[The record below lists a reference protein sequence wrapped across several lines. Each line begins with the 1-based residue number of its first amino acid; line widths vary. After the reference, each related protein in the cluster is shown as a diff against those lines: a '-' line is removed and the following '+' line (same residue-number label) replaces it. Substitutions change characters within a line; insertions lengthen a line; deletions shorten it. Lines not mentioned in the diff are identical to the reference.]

1 MRRTE
6 ADWIAAQLLPAEPSF
21 ISPLLNIGSST
32 AAFREHKQP
41 HIEGSIFAPLRRHG
55 VDIVHTDLKQAPG
68 VDVAGDLM
76 DPEVHERLRARGF
89 KAAISS
95 NLLEHVRDPRAFARA
110 IASLVVPGGLLV
122 VTVPYS
128 YPYHADP
135 IDTGFRPTPAEL
147 AALFDGCTYVRGEV
161 VRDTTYAADLT
172 ASGLRGLRGL
182 VGALRPWGDIARAQ
196 RDRLRWLFRPFS
208 TSCVVLRTPGAA

>member
-1 MRRTE
+1 MRPTE
-6 ADWIAAQLLPAEPSF
+6 AQWIAEQLLAADPSS
-21 ISPLLNIGSST
+21 ISPLLNVGSST

-41 HIEGSIFAPLRRHG
+41 HIERSIFAPLRDRG
-55 VDIVHTDLKQAPG
+55 VDVVHTDLKQAPG
-68 VDVAGDLM
+68 VDIAGDLM
-76 DPEVHERLRARGF
+76 APAVQDQLRAHEF

-95 NLLEHVRDPRAFARA
+95 NLLEHVHDPRAFARA

-135 IDTGFRPTPAEL
+135 IDTGFRPTPQEL
-147 AALFDGCTYVRGEV
+147 AALFDGCTFVSGEI
-161 VRDTTYAADLT
+161 VRDTTYAADLV
-172 ASGLRGLRGL
+172 AGGLRSLRGVL
-182 VGALRPWGDIARAQ
+182 GALRPWGEVARGQ

-208 TSCVVLRTPGAA
+208 TSCVVLRTPG